1 MKILNL
7 LVGGPIDLWPDELK
21 NGQIK
26 GDWIGIDRGNLH
38 LIERGID
45 PLVAIGDFD
54 SLKPAEL
61 QLVRDHIKDIR
72 QSIPEKDDTD
82 TQLGL
87 KVALQEHHADR
98 LDIYGATGGRL
109 DHFLA
114 NLWMVLEPRFK
125 PYAPKIRMIDKQNT
139 ITFFLPGTYQ
149 IEKEPDKKYLAF
161 VALTPMDH
169 LTLFDEKYQLN
180 DYQVKH
186 PMSLASNEFVGE
198 TARFKFGSGVMCVI
212 QSKDINRYN

>member
-1 MKILNL
+1 MKLLNL
-7 LVGGPIDLWPDELK
+7 LVGGPIDLWPQALK

-26 GDWIGIDRGNLH
+26 GDWIGVDRGNLH
-38 LIERGID
+38 LIHMGID

-54 SLKPAEL
+54 SLKPAEF
-61 QLVRDHIKDIR
+61 QLIKDHISDIR

-87 KVALQEHHADR
+87 KVAIEEHHADR

-125 PYAPKIRMIDKQNT
+125 EYAPKIRMIDKQNT
-139 ITFFLPGTYQ
+139 ITFFLPGDYT
-149 IEKEPDKKYLAF
+149 ISKEPDKKYLAF
-161 VALTPMDH
+161 VALTPMEH
-169 LTLFDEKYQLN
+169 LTLFDEKYRLD
-180 DYQVKH
+180 DYQVKR
-186 PMSLASNEFVGE
+186 PISLASNEFVGNE
-198 TARFKFGSGVMCVI
+198 ARFKFASGVMCVI
-212 QSKDINRYN
+212 QSKDIDRFN